1 MLLLKDC
8 SLIDIRCITISL
20 TLTAL
25 FSVLA
30 LPANSA
36 PVSALSKDRS
46 GLPITVKSDELAADN
61 KGKTAIFTG
70 KVIAKQG
77 DITIYADKITINY
90 GAAKG
95 EVDRIE
101 AQGSVRIVQQ
111 NRIGIASNAIYHS
124 REGRIILTGNPKV
137 VQGTD
142 TLSGETITY
151 FIDEDRSVVT
161 GGVNKRVEAVI
172 QPPPRKGNAGS
183 R

>member
-1 MLLLKDC
+1 M
-8 SLIDIRCITISL
+8 DIRYISIKSL
-20 TLTAL
+20 TLAVL
-25 FSVLA
+25 FLGLA
-30 LPANSA
+30 LPSNSA
-36 PVSALSKDRS
+36 PVGALNKDRS
-46 GLPITVKSDELAADN
+46 GLPITVKSNELTADN

-70 KVIAKQG
+70 KVVAKQG

-101 AQGSVRIVQQ
+101 AQGSVRIIQQ
-111 NRIGIASNAIYHS
+111 NRTGIASNATYHS

-137 VQGTD
+137 IQGTD
-142 TLSGETITY
+142 TISGETITY
-151 FIDEDRSVVT
+151 LIDEDRSVVT
-161 GGVNKRVEAVI
+161 GGVNTRVEAVI